1 MHQVPDLIKK
11 NALLNEEEYELLYRE
26 SLDHSEDFWSKQAK
40 EYLNWITPWEKV
52 TENDLTKG
60 EVSWFSGGKINA
72 SENCI
77 DRHLEERSSRI
88 AIIWEGDDPSVSKSI
103 TYQELY
109 ESVCRFANA
118 LKERGIKKGDRVCI
132 YMLSLIHI

>member
-1 MHQVPDLIKK
+1 MAKEIVHQVPDLIKK

-40 EYLNWITPWEKV
+40 EYLDWISPWEKV
-52 TENDLTKG
+52 SESDLTKG

-77 DRHLEERSSRI
+77 DRHL
-88 AIIWEGDDPSVSKSI
+88 
-103 TYQELY
+103 
-109 ESVCRFANA
+109 
-118 LKERGIKKGDRVCI
+118 KKGLAKLLLFGREMI
-132 YMLSLIHI
+132 PLSPNL